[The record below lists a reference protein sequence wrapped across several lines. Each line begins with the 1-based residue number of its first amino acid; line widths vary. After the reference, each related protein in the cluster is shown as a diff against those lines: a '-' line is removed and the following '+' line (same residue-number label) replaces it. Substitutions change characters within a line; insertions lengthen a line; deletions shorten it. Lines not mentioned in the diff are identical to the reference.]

1 MPDSLQPLHATAHS
15 LRRIGVCF
23 LFLGLHAHAMGQG
36 LPADALEQARSYL
49 EQQAPA
55 ELGRVEVRVGTPD
68 PRLKL
73 APCKRFE
80 PMLPTGLR
88 AWGKTTVVLR
98 CMEGASW
105 QVSLAAQ
112 VSVIGKAL
120 VATESMRS
128 GSTPHPESWTLSEI
142 ELTQEPGTPIQDPVQ
157 LVGKTLNRGLSSGQI
172 LRLEYLRS
180 MPTVAAGDPVRVQ
193 ISGAGFIIQ
202 AEGQLLA
209 AAAEGQ
215 AVRVRTEQGRILSG
229 LLRGRTVEVRL

>member
-1 MPDSLQPLHATAHS
+1 MPDSMQPLRATRHALQGLGLSVLLA
-15 LRRIGVCF
+15 
-23 LFLGLHAHAMGQG
+23 GLHAQVMAQG
-36 LPADALEQARSYL
+36 LPAEALEQARSYL

-55 ELGRVEVRVGTPD
+55 GLGRVEARVGTPD
-68 PRLKL
+68 PRLSL

-98 CMEGASW
+98 CVEGASW

-120 VATESMRS
+120 VTTESIRS
-128 GSTPHPESWTLSEI
+128 GSTPHPESWTLSET
-142 ELTQEPGTPIQDPVQ
+142 ELTHEPGTPVQDPVQ
-157 LVGKTLNRGLSSGQI
+157 LVGKSLNRGLSSGQI

-193 ISGAGFIIQ
+193 ISGAGFVIQ

-209 AAAEGQ
+209 AAADGQ
-215 AVRVRTEQGRILSG
+215 SVRVRTEQGRILSG